1 MSPNGQSV
9 YVANG
14 GTFGAGSVSR
24 YDVGG
29 GGKLS
34 PKSPAKV
41 AAGSAPFG
49 VAVSPGGHSVY
60 VTDQFLDWV
69 LQYDVGAGGKLSPK
83 SPAKVAADSNP
94 LGVAVRPMEATSTSP
109 TSPTTASPSTTSVPV
124 EGWRRRARPRW
135 PPARPRSGWRRIPQ
149 PSPDEQRPSPSGG

>member
-1 MSPNGQSV
+1 VAVSPNGQSV

-41 AAGSAPFG
+41 AA
-49 VAVSPGGHSVY
+49 
-60 VTDQFLDWV
+60 
-69 LQYDVGAGGKLSPK
+69 
-83 SPAKVAADSNP
+83 DSNP
-94 LGVAVRPMEATSTSP
+94 LGVAVRPNGSNVYVANLADNSVSQYNVGAGGRLAPKSPAKVAAGSAPFGVATN
-109 TSPTTASPSTTSVPV
+109 
-124 EGWRRRARPRW
+124 
-135 PPARPRSGWRRIPQ
+135 PPAIP
-149 PSPDEQRPSPSGG
+149 